1 MMKKLI
7 VVAAAALVAAGA
19 QAASYKDGS
28 YTGEGKGRE
37 SQIQVQ
43 VDVAGG
49 KIAAVKVLKHG
60 ETDMII
66 AAPIETMIPEI
77 VAKNGVEGVE
87 SVGGATMSSDGIKAA
102 DVRAAC
108 EKAGLLVL
116 TAKTRL
122 RLLPPLILTAD
133 DVDDAL
139 AILRSV
145 LEKCV

>member
-60 ETDMII
+60 ETDMI
-66 AAPIETMIPEI
+66 PEI

-102 DVRAAC
+102 VQ
-108 EKAGLLVL
+108 
-116 TAKTRL
+116 
-122 RLLPPLILTAD
+122 
-133 DVDDAL
+133 DAL
-139 AILRSV
+139 A
-145 LEKCV
+145 KAK

>member
-37 SQIQVQ
+37 SQVQ

-102 DVRAAC
+102 VQ
-108 EKAGLLVL
+108 
-116 TAKTRL
+116 
-122 RLLPPLILTAD
+122 
-133 DVDDAL
+133 DAL
-139 AILRSV
+139 A
-145 LEKCV
+145 KAK